1 MAGTAEAVLKYF
13 KCFFLSAEPALPSLP
28 SSSLVIACGFV
39 SFSLSSINL
48 PENQLSDHNYRKL
61 HYS

>member
-28 SSSLVIACGFV
+28 SSSLVIALWVCFFFIV
-39 SFSLSSINL
+39 L
-48 PENQLSDHNYRKL
+48 Y
-61 HYS
+61 